1 MKRRCGSL
9 PSEVASI
16 DGTLVEDP
24 CHEDVGCMALEMKK
38 RMKLDATKSLHER
51 RDSVPKTLEEST
63 ILAPERATGLV
74 GHKG

>member
-24 CHEDVGCMALEMKK
+24 CHEDVGCMALEMKNGRNK
-38 RMKLDATKSLHER
+38 TKQSR
-51 RDSVPKTLEEST
+51 FTKKRDSVPKKLEEST